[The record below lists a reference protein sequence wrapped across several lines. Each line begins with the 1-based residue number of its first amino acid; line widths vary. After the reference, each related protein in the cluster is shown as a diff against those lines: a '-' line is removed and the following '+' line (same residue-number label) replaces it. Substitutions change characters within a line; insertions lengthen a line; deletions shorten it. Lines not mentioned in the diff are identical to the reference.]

1 MKLSDICIIKYGKDH
16 KHLSSGNIPVYGS
29 GGLMR
34 YVDSSLYDKK
44 SVLIPRKGTLNNLFF
59 VNQPFWT
66 VDTLFYTQI
75 NENIVYPEYLYYF
88 LKTANLADMNVGTS
102 VPSLTTDVLN
112 EIQISL
118 PPLFEQ
124 RAIAHILRTLDDKI
138 EMSRKMNETLEAMA
152 QALFKS
158 WFVDFEGV
166 APEDMYES
174 EIGLIP
180 KRWRVGR
187 LRDVCTVIGG
197 FAFKS
202 KDFSTEGHPVVKIKN
217 ISNSLDV
224 DLQDVDY
231 VSIEIASKAS
241 KFYLEDGSLVMAM
254 TGATVGKF
262 GLVLNQS
269 KLTPVLNQ
277 RVALL
282 KPKEDGLG
290 FLLSALLT
298 TNIYDQVILRAQG
311 SAQPNIS
318 ADGIMDSELIIPTRE
333 IQMAF
338 SQVTNPLFERW
349 IVNRKESLVL
359 ETTRDTLLPKLIS
372 GQLCI
377 KDAEKFLE
385 SHI

>member
-1 MKLSDICIIKYGKDH
+1 
-16 KHLSSGNIPVYGS
+16 
-29 GGLMR
+29 MR